1 MRQKL
6 IALAIFKMR
15 GMPRRGKLG
24 NFAVNYAHRRRRALF
39 LDEKTNLFLRLK
51 LWDEGSISHVVL
63 LHDSG
68 KKSNDMEAS
77 IYYKP
82 FFLPKI
88 ICDKWSTYQMCHF
101 ENILLAPWNL
111 VLGAP

>member
-1 MRQKL
+1 MHIVDAAPCSLMKKR
-6 IALAIFKMR
+6 IYFYAL
-15 GMPRRGKLG
+15 
-24 NFAVNYAHRRRRALF
+24 
-39 LDEKTNLFLRLK
+39 
-51 LWDEGSISHVVL
+51 S
-63 LHDSG
+63 SG
-68 KKSNDMEAS
+68 TKGVYHMQSSCMIQEKKSNDMEAS